1 MGMAEKYHDK
11 NIELIQAEVPEPIIT
26 AAIFQRKGQLG
37 ANLTGGFAPGASLAA
52 HGDAKKAAPGF
63 PENAILGLS
72 ATKLYAFKVKAG
84 FSWKLKEPIG
94 IWDRSAVDVTATAA
108 KATAQLRFD
117 FGDGAVA
124 ELECQT
130 AATNAGN
137 LPFVREITGSTDF

>member
-1 MGMAEKYHDK
+1 MAEKYHEK

-63 PENAILGLS
+63 PEHTILGLS
-72 ATKLYAFKVKAG
+72 STTLYAFKVKAG

-94 IWDRSAVDVTATAA
+94 IWDRAAVEVGATPG
-108 KATAQLRFD
+108 KATMQPRFH
-117 FGDGAVA
+117 FGGGAVA

-137 LPFVREITGSTDF
+137 LPFVREITGRTDL